1 MMMDELDLTFS
12 LPENFSVIE
21 WRQLA
26 DTVVTPARSWLTS
39 RDFAVGQ
46 ELAEKGY
53 HAKHPVVLVPGVVS
67 TGLESWSTS
76 PQYRG
81 YFRKRLWGTM

>member
-1 MMMDELDLTFS
+1 MMMEELDLSFS
-12 LPENFSVIE
+12 LPGNLSILE

-26 DTVVTPARSWLTS
+26 DAVATPALSWLTS
-39 RDFAVGQ
+39 RDFSVGE
-46 ELAEKGY
+46 ELAKNGY
-53 HAKHPVVLVPGVVS
+53 NAKHPVVLIPGVVS